1 MNVVKV
7 YPLTYS
13 IYIASLRC
21 VVLKP
26 NHPPKSLG
34 LDRSVGGPVRHGW
47 QLTQVRDY
55 VTVVA
60 VEAVTNV

>member
-1 MNVVKV
+1 MWYLNLITLQKV
-7 YPLTYS
+7 WALTDPL
-13 IYIASLRC
+13 A
-21 VVLKP
+21 
-26 NHPPKSLG
+26 
-34 LDRSVGGPVRHGW
+34 GPSGTGW